1 MEKWIKGFTLIELC
15 IILVIIG
22 ILSIVAIP
30 TYLTYT
36 KKVYFAEVIEAARP
50 YKLAVEAC
58 YKSQGAGDAVTKCA
72 NNENGVPPIF
82 SETGNVASVI
92 TSSEG
97 VITATGRDKAPND
110 TYVLTPTPSNN
121 TLAWT
126 ISGTCIT
133 AGTC

>member
-1 MEKWIKGFTLIELC
+1 MLTKSFTRIELGV
-15 IILVIIG
+15 IFVIIG
-22 ILSIVAIP
+22 ILSITAIP
-30 TYLTYT
+30 TYFTYT
-36 KKVYFAEVIEAARP
+36 KKVYFAEVIQAARP

-58 YKSQGAGDAVTKCA
+58 YKSQGSGDAVTKCA
-72 NNENGVPPIF
+72 NNENGVPPVF
-82 SETGNVASVI
+82 SDTGNVASVI

-97 VITATGRDKAPND
+97 VITARGKDKAPSD

-121 TLAWT
+121 TLAWN